1 MGKHKIIKSAAAVAL
16 TASVVATAA
25 APGAS
30 AASYKTNAKDQ
41 LVHTSTGKLVKGWK
55 VFGGKLYK
63 NGKLAPAKKYKI
75 IGTGAAQKLFY
86 GPTLK
91 KGYKTANSKTLL
103 FKDGKLADG
112 WKQAGKNERLYK
124 NGKLDKGYTVY
135 TNVEGDKFLYQ
146 NGKLKKGQKTAT
158 RGGETLLFVD
168 GKLAKGYV
176 LHEASKT
183 LFNNGKVAEGL
194 VKYPETDGKYYNNGK
209 LADGEINGATYKDG
223 VLVAK
228 DVASVKAI
236 NDTTVEVTFKE
247 AQKAENIKAADFKIE
262 GLTVS
267 NAALKQTDSK
277 VVVLTTSKQEAAKE
291 YVITYKENDT
301 KTFVGFNA
309 VIPTAIKSTEVK
321 PYQTSQQAKIG
332 EQVTVKATV
341 TVAEGQSKAGIPVT
355 FNVDAYNDKATGS
368 TTNFNED
375 KTVEVF
381 TDENGVATYSYTQ
394 YHAGEDTVYAYP
406 TGAPTK
412 RADLTKVYW
421 GVTQPLT
428 VTEEE
433 ASATLANDAKKVYK
447 VKVDSK
453 YIEAAKAG
461 LKVTF
466 AENYEVKPNEVNYK
480 AKITDGKSANYVTP
494 YQTNIQGQ
502 NDLKLTV
509 DKDGY
514 ATFTVTGANT
524 SVTPVVFIDGTV
536 IDGTV
541 AVNSANKRLDKSELQ
556 ATASTIAFDNIKTVG
571 LTNEAQGVQNASR
584 STLSEAE
591 LTAAS
596 KYEENFGGRQYVATL
611 TDKNGKTAPAGT
623 KVLVKIKD
631 AGANNPS
638 TVKVFDTNKL
648 SANYNKAAAVAKGQE
663 GQVYELTTDKDGQ
676 IKYTVVAAKQ
686 ANNNTSAN
694 NGTNYAYA
702 TPVAY
707 LDNDSNIPNNKLDD
721 LDTQAAGE
729 IAYFGDAIVKKAT
742 LTFLDASG
750 NEVTKLAK
758 NKPVT
763 VKYQTVDQNGFPY
776 APQAETAKD
785 ENPTVTFQLDTTFGN
800 LENIAILNAS
810 GQIVNVVTGN
820 TNNGVKT
827 ALNTQG
833 QAFLQFTATNES
845 TVNVEAS
852 SSNANIDNVKA
863 SLVFEA
869 ATTKSLA
876 DAVAAVNVAKNTKE
890 DIAKAL
896 AGYAAYEALT
906 DAQKDAVVADVLNE
920 ATKGAI
926 TGTQIT
932 NAIVDAKNPV
942 TAQGTITKAVV
953 SEDGKELTLTFD
965 KAIKSTLA
973 EVQANANKFTAT
985 GATAG
990 TVSVKSVSGD
1000 KVVVA
1005 TTGSFAA
1012 ITKVEVAADAVV
1024 FADNVANK
1032 ALTVVAA
1039 DITLPSA
1046 VAVTETTP
1054 SAKAVEAVDEVQAKS
1069 TDVEVG
1075 TDKLS
1080 ALVDAGEDQEKYN
1093 DLTIKFVKDGS
1104 TATKAE
1110 TISYN
1115 DDSKVITVS
1124 YGYNNAVTL
1133 TAVNAALTS
1142 FTGEPTGLN
1151 FDKITLAAA
1160 PITTGGTVQA
1170 SYTANEINGKEL
1182 KLAGGVTEVTAK
1194 PAVQGVYEFTLTTG
1208 LTAGK
1213 TITVN
1218 GITYTAGTDFTAY
1231 NTANESAKALA
1242 AAIESKDPR
1251 FAKKATPASGAT
1263 ASNAVITLTE
1273 AETAVNGDAAP
1284 KVVIK

>member
-146 NGKLKKGQKTAT
+146 NGYLKKGQKTAT

-194 VKYPETDGKYYNNGK
+194 VKYPETDGKFYNDGK
-209 LADGEINGATYKDG
+209 LANGEINGATYKDG

-247 AQKAENIKAADFKIE
+247 AQKAENIKAEDFKIE

-309 VIPTAIKSTEVK
+309 VIPTAIKSTEIK

-332 EQVTVKATV
+332 TQVTVKATV
-341 TVAEGQSKAGIPVT
+341 TVAEGANKAGIPVT

-480 AKITDGKSANYVTP
+480 AKITDGKSTNYVTP
-494 YQTNIQGQ
+494 YQTDIQGQ

-556 ATASTIAFDNIKTVG
+556 ATASTIKFDNIKTVG
-571 LTNEAQGVQNASR
+571 LTNVAQGVQQASR
-584 STLSEAE
+584 STLTPSE
-591 LTAAS
+591 LTAAT

-611 TDKNGKTAPAGT
+611 TDKDGKTAPAGT
-623 KVLVKIKD
+623 KVLVKISD

-638 TVKVFDTNKL
+638 KVKVFDTNKL
-648 SANYNKAAAVAKGQE
+648 SANYNKAAAVATAQE

-686 ANNNTSAN
+686 ANDNTSAN

-707 LDNDSNIPNNKLDD
+707 LDNDSNTPNKKLDE

-729 IAYFGDAIVKKAT
+729 ISYFGDAIVKKAT
-742 LTFLDASG
+742 LTFFDAEG
-750 NEVTKLAK
+750 KEVTKESY

-776 APQAETAKD
+776 APQADTAND
-785 ENPTVTFQLDTTFGN
+785 ENPTVTFQFDTTFGN
-800 LENIAILNAS
+800 LSSLQIINN
-810 GQIVNVVTGN
+810 GQVVTGN
-820 TNNGVKT
+820 TNNGVKVGLDSKGAAELT
-827 ALNTQG
+827 ISSDKET
-833 QAFLQFTATNES
+833 

-863 SLVFEA
+863 TLSLEA
-869 ATTKSLA
+869 ATSKSLA

-896 AGYAAYEALT
+896 AGYAAYETLT
-906 DAQKDAVVADVLNE
+906 DAQKAAVVTKVLSE
-920 ATKGAI
+920 AKDGAI

-932 NAIVDAKNPV
+932 NAIADAKTPV

-953 SEDGKELTLTFD
+953 SEDEKELTLTFD
-965 KAIKSTLA
+965 KDIKSTLA
-973 EVQANANKFTAT
+973 EVTANLAKFIYTGTAP
-985 GATAG
+985 TAQ
-990 TVSVKSVSGD
+990 TVKSVSGNT
-1000 KVVVA
+1000 VVLSA
-1005 TTGSFAA
+1005 TTGDFSTV
-1012 ITKVEVAADAVV
+1012 TKVAVDADAVL
-1024 FADNVANK
+1024 FTDNTANT
-1032 ALTVVAA
+1032 AIAA
-1039 DITLPSA
+1039 KDVTQPVKGLITLG
-1046 VAVTETTP
+1046 AVTDSVKEVTAAN
-1054 SAKAVEAVDEVQAKS
+1054 AKDAEG
-1069 TDVEVG
+1069 TVEVG
-1075 TDKLS
+1075 TDKVKVAVSNSESNVADYNGLK
-1080 ALVDAGEDQEKYN
+1080 VVFKEDGAA
-1093 DLTIKFVKDGS
+1093 T
-1104 TATKAE
+1104 TATFDGKD
-1110 TISYN
+1110 T
-1115 DDSKVITVS
+1115 ITVS
-1124 YGYNNAVTL
+1124 LGYKAGEWDVTK
-1133 TAVNAALTS
+1133 VQAAIDSLGT
-1142 FTGEPTGLN
+1142 TNKGLN
-1151 FDKITLAAA
+1151 FAKVVVSNVTNL
-1160 PITTGGTVQA
+1160 PTGIV
-1170 SYTANEINGKEL
+1170 
-1182 KLAGGVTEVTAK
+1182 
-1194 PAVQGVYEFTLTTG
+1194 
-1208 LTAGK
+1208 GK
-1213 TITVN
+1213 TITLKDGIAVEAGTAGVYKFTLNSNPKVGDVISVNGKDYTFGGTN
-1218 GITYTAGTDFTAY
+1218 GITIAGTVAGTAT
-1231 NTANESAKALA
+1231 NLA
-1242 AAIESKDPR
+1242 AAIKDADNR
-1251 FAKKATPASGAT
+1251 FTTAT
-1263 ASNAVITLTE
+1263 ASSTEITLTD
-1273 AETAVNGDAAP
+1273 AAKTGDAAP
-1284 KVVIK
+1284 VIVAK